1 MREEITFRVWRGSG
15 FIINQESYRKMGL
28 KQLFREQ
35 KKTIRLFAGAFFLLI
50 LVNAFKQIMERQ
62 FPNSPTTPSIVLL
75 VHTTLLAI
83 WWSSIFHRV
92 TILHIRKFILLE
104 NLTMIFWV
112 FMKFLQDMVFYRD
125 IEVLRFSG
133 YFISIPMVLVPLLGF
148 YSTLGLG
155 KEQEYRMEKKMY
167 YLLIPAFLLILLMLT
182 NEWHGLVFYT
192 DPSEPQPNLYFH
204 PNFFLYV
211 LAGFSVVFTVAQL
224 VVIFRRSRNSR
235 YNRVIRGLPFVI
247 VAILVITMIP
257 YMLSSF
263 NIEWELIEFG
273 PAMFFLEIFLWES
286 CIACGLVPVNSRYD
300 EVFDRSTVAMK
311 IISSDGELIRSSA
324 AAEPGLDMNRFLLIK
339 KEGTITKN
347 GKEYHI
353 APLSEGYVA
362 WKNDISELEEEM
374 HRLSEIKE
382 ELQSDSELLGNEVS
396 TRNREERVRAR
407 SEVYNRLSLEVS
419 QQLDELKKI
428 MDRINEIISKWDEHF
443 SGYRD
448 DEPFSAEDDELF
460 TKERTKIKW
469 LFLKI
474 SALGTYIKRRCNL
487 RLIQLSGEN
496 VSVYELALALN
507 DLVNALSVAGVEAE
521 SPLIQQGDIDN
532 IPDSEEAIRFFDEFF
547 HRYEEEVAG
556 I

>member
-1 MREEITFRVWRGSG
+1 
-15 FIINQESYRKMGL
+15 MGL

-35 KKTIRLFAGAFFLLI
+35 KKTIRLFAGALFLLI
-50 LVNAFKQIMERQ
+50 LVNAYKQIMERL
-62 FPNSPTTPSIVLL
+62 FPHSPVTPSVVLL
-75 VHTTLLAI
+75 VHATLLAI
-83 WWSSIFHRV
+83 WWSSIIHRV
-92 TILHIRKFILLE
+92 TILHIRRFLILE
-104 NLTMIFWV
+104 NMTMIFWV
-112 FMKFLQDMVFYRD
+112 FMKYLQDMVFYTD
-125 IEVLRFSG
+125 TWVLRFSG
-133 YFISIPMVLVPLLGF
+133 YFIAIPMVLVPLLGF

-167 YLLIPAFLLILLMLT
+167 YLLIPAFSLILLMLT
-182 NEWHGLVFYT
+182 NEWHGLVFYK

-204 PNFFLYV
+204 PNILLFV

-247 VAILVITMIP
+247 VATLMINMVP
-257 YMLSSF
+257 YFLSSF
-263 NIEWELIEFG
+263 NIEWELVEFG

-324 AAEPGLDMNRFLLIK
+324 AAEPGVDMNIFLLIK

-353 APLSEGYVA
+353 APLSEGYVV

-407 SEVYNRLSLEVS
+407 SDIYNRLSLEVS

-428 MDRINEIISKWDEHF
+428 IDRINEIIGKWDDRF
-443 SGYRD
+443 SRYEG
-448 DEPFSAEDDELF
+448 DEPFTSEDETLF
-460 TKERTKIKW
+460 AKDRLVTKKLLR
-469 LFLKI
+469 KI

-487 RLIQLSGEN
+487 RLIQLSGERVN
-496 VSVYELALALN
+496 VYELTLAFR
-507 DLVNALSVAGVEAE
+507 DLVSVLKAAGFDVE
-521 SPLIQQGDIDN
+521 SPLDLREGYEE
-532 IPDSEEAIRFFDEFF
+532 IPDSEEAIRLFDEFF
-547 HRYEEEVAG
+547 HRYEEGVAA